1 MKQKRSIPVLVS
13 ILVLAAAFACGPTPS
28 KPTVVVVA
36 PPNGSRV
43 AIGQAVEVQFRAED
57 AKAVAWVTM
66 EVDGA
71 NVATLQSP
79 VAGGQTPLEGIL
91 RWTPSKVGMFTLM
104 LTASNADGQ
113 DSDPAA
119 VTIEVVEA
127 SAGLPNPTAVPT
139 IPPQPT
145 RPAPTTKPGAPTA
158 VPTAMPTAVPTKPG
172 APTAVPTKPPTAV
185 PTNPPTA
192 VPTKPPTAVP
202 TNPPTIVPKPE
213 IVAFISDKDDVYPGE
228 CVTLQWTTR
237 NATNLYL
244 NSVGVSNPAGQA
256 TFCYGDLVL
265 GDNVFTLN
273 AVNAGG
279 SVSWDLAI
287 QAKPPA
293 ETILS
298 APFVPG
304 KSGTVAADGRV
315 IALVSPG
322 DDGNNTLYEGFM
334 TFDIRALPAN
344 ATIQSA
350 YLNLGPCSTTGHPAA
365 DLGQLSVVNLQYGD
379 LNATDY
385 QAGGAYIAAVDPCTI
400 FSIDVTPR
408 VEAMKA
414 EVYFQVRLYFSGS
427 DFDGDVDDVTYSSPM
442 LDITYVIL
450 P

>member
-1 MKQKRSIPVLVS
+1 MKQKRFISILVS
-13 ILVLAAAFACGPTPS
+13 ILVLAGAFACAPSPS
-28 KPTVVVVA
+28 KPTVQVLA
-36 PPNGSRV
+36 PPNGSQIAV
-43 AIGQAVEVQFRAED
+43 GQVVEVQFRAED

-79 VAGGQTPLEGIL
+79 VAEGQTPLEGIL
-91 RWTPSKVGMFTLM
+91 RWPPSKAGTFNLV
-104 LTASNADGQ
+104 LTANNVAGQ
-113 DSDPAA
+113 YSDPAA
-119 VTIEVVEA
+119 VTIQVVEA
-127 SAGLPNPTAVPT
+127 SAGLPEPTAVPT
-139 IPPQPT
+139 IQSQPT
-145 RPAPTTKPGAPTA
+145 KPAPTTKPGALTA
-158 VPTAMPTAVPTKPG
+158 VPTAVPTKPG

-192 VPTKPPTAVP
+192 VPTKQPTAVP
-202 TNPPTIVPKPE
+202 TNPPTTVPKPE

-279 SVSWDLAI
+279 SVSWDLTISAE
-287 QAKPPA
+287 PPP

-298 APFVPG
+298 APYVPG
-304 KSGTVAADGRV
+304 KSGTVAADGRD
-315 IALVSPG
+315 LPFVSPG
-322 DDGNNTLYEGFM
+322 DDGNDTLYEGFM
-334 TFDIRALPAN
+334 TFDIRGLPGN

-350 YLNLGPCSTTGHPAA
+350 YLNLGPCSTNGGG
-365 DLGQLSVVNLQYGD
+365 LGQLNVVNLQYGD
-379 LNATDY
+379 LNASDY
-385 QAGGAYIAAVDPCTI
+385 QAGGAYIAAVDPCTV
-400 FSIDVTPR
+400 FSILVTDR
-408 VEAMKA
+408 VEAMKT

-427 DFDGDVDDVTYSSPM
+427 DFDGDVDDVTYSSPT
-442 LDITYVIL
+442 LDITYTIQ
-450 P
+450 